1 MVFSGKGKG
10 MQCICYVTLLLI
22 EGSIFSVEKKKK
34 HINIVEGDSELVTNI
49 LRKLQQGIPWE
60 KITHSWRTATL
71 IQEVG
76 QLIQQIQYLL
86 PGHIKRKGNT
96 TTDYLANWA
105 CQHPDRYIECNPTEA
120 IWNVELHSLQVIVN
134 KDLQPPIG
142 VPTCQ
147 TTHHNR

>member
-60 KITHSWRTATL
+60 KITQLENSHSHSGSRPIDTANPISTPRPH
-71 IQEVG
+71 QTER
-76 QLIQQIQYLL
+76 QY
-86 PGHIKRKGNT
+86 N
-96 TTDYLANWA
+96 
-105 CQHPDRYIECNPTEA
+105 
-120 IWNVELHSLQVIVN
+120 
-134 KDLQPPIG
+134 
-142 VPTCQ
+142 
-147 TTHHNR
+147 NRLSS